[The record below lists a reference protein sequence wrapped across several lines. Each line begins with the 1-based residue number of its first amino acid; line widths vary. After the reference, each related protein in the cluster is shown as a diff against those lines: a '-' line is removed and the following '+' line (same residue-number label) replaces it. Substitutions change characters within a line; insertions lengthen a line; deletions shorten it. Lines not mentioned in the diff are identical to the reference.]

1 MFKILDL
8 YIGRTIVATTSLVL
22 VTFVGLSG
30 IIKYVE
36 QLRKVGKGTY
46 DLLHALYFVVL
57 SIPRDIEMFFPMAA
71 LLGALIGLGML
82 ASSSELVVMQAAG
95 FSKLDIGVS
104 VLKTAVP
111 LMLVVMAL
119 GQWGAPDAQK
129 MARDLRSFAL
139 SGGSIVSVR
148 SGVWAKDANDFIFIG
163 KVDEDKLYGLN
174 MWKFDQNKKLQSVIF
189 AEEVDYQQ
197 DNRWLMRYVQIT
209 DMQDEKVIS
218 KHSLEQMEWETS
230 LAPDKLAVVTVKPEE
245 LSLSGLYD
253 YVTYLKASEQDA
265 SRYEL
270 AFWRK
275 LTQPISIAVMMLMA
289 LSFVFG
295 PLRSV
300 TMGARVI
307 SGVIAGFA
315 FYISSEFFGP
325 LTLVYGIPPV
335 FGAVAPSIVFFIV
348 AVMLLNR
355 KLH

>member
-8 YIGRTIVATTSLVL
+8 YIGRTIISTTALVL
-22 VTFVGLSG
+22 ATFIGLSG

-36 QLRKVGKGTY
+36 QLRKVGKGAY
-46 DLLHALYFVVL
+46 DLLHALYFVLL

-95 FSKLDIGVS
+95 FSKLDIGMS

-111 LMLVVMAL
+111 LMLIVMAL
-119 GQWGAPDAQK
+119 GQWGAPEAQK
-129 MARDLRSFAL
+129 MARDLRAFAL
-139 SGGSIVSVR
+139 SGGNIASVR
-148 SGVWAKDANDFIFIG
+148 AGVWARDANDFIFIG
-163 KVDEDKLYGLN
+163 KVDDNKLYGLN
-174 MWKFDQNKKLQSVIF
+174 MWQFDENKKLQSVVF
-189 AEEVDYQQ
+189 AKKVNYQK
-197 DNRWLMRYVQIT
+197 DNNWMMSDVQIT
-209 DMQDEKVIS
+209 DMGDETQIIKRDVD
-218 KHSLEQMEWETS
+218 EMEWHTS

-245 LSLSGLYD
+245 LPLSGLYD
-253 YVTYLKASEQDA
+253 YVTYLKESEQDV

-275 LTQPISIAVMMLMA
+275 VTQPFSIGVMMLLA

-300 TMGARVI
+300 SMGARVL
-307 SGVIAGFA
+307 SGVVAGFT

-335 FGAVAPSIVFFIV
+335 FGALMPSLVFLGL
-348 AVMLLNR
+348 ALMLLRR
-355 KLH
+355 KL